1 MAKSSSKMK
10 TRIYARGH
18 EGGMVIYVEH
28 EGASHYV
35 TLHRRNN
42 RLFHYLRDEGRTIE
56 EIKRLR
62 PTRNKGTQRLSKSLG
77 HILKL
82 TDYVLTECA
91 A

>member
-18 EGGMVIYVEH
+18 EEGMLIYVEH

-42 RLFHYLRDEGRTIE
+42 RLFHYLRDEGRSIE
-56 EIKRLR
+56 EVKRLR
-62 PTRNKGTQRLSKSLG
+62 PTRNKGMQHLSKSLS

-82 TDYVLTECA
+82 TDYVLAEYA